1 MNIIKKKKIAIIGSH
16 GLYASYGGWD
26 QLVNN
31 LAENK
36 SDKIEYIIYNSSCTK
51 FVKDPPEG
59 VSVKKLIFKADGWQ
73 GFLFD
78 FYSITLSYFNTDA
91 LLLLGAQGMPI
102 IPFLGLFKNQ
112 KVIINIGGV
121 EWERPKYN
129 KLIKKYF
136 KYCFKLCLNKSRTI
150 IIDNEHYKTFIPN
163 KSNSSSL
170 VIPYGGTIDDSLEF
184 NSYLIKK
191 YPFLTKDYF
200 LSVSRSL
207 EDNKLDE
214 LCNIFK
220 DSDKKLV
227 LISNFSKSEYGKNV
241 VNKYSNIS
249 NIYMIDGLYHKPE
262 LDLVRRKCLAY
273 IHTHTL
279 CGTAPSLVE
288 MIVSGRPILSIDIP
302 QNRYTLKDK
311 GYFFK
316 NFEDLRSHLKLNNS
330 MEYYIPNKELITSYS
345 WINIVKKY
353 ESIY

>member
-1 MNIIKKKKIAIIGSH
+1 MKKKKIAIIGSH

-36 SDKIEYIIYNSSCTK
+36 SNNIEYIIYNSSCIK
-51 FVKDPPEG
+51 FVKDPPLG
-59 VSVKKLIFKADGWQ
+59 VSVKKLIFRADGWQ
-73 GFLFD
+73 GLFFD
-78 FYSITLSYFNTDA
+78 FYSIILSYFNSDA
-91 LLLLGAQGMPI
+91 ILLLGAQGMPI
-102 IPFLGLFKNQ
+102 IPFLSFFKTQN
-112 KVIINIGGV
+112 VIINIGGV

-136 KYCFKLCLNKSRTI
+136 KYCFKLSLKKSRTI
-150 IIDNEHYKTFIPN
+150 ILDNEHYKIFIP
-163 KSNSSSL
+163 SNSECSSL
-170 VIPYGGTIDDSLEF
+170 VIPYGGTIDSSLEV
-184 NSYLIKK
+184 NSELSKK
-191 YPFLTKDYF
+191 YTFLKKDYF
-200 LSVSRSL
+200 LSISRSL
-207 EDNKLDE
+207 EDNKIDE

-220 DSDKKLV
+220 DSNKKLV

-241 VNKYSNIS
+241 LNKYSNIN
-249 NIYMIDGLYHKPE
+249 NIYLIDGLYNKPE

-302 QNRYTLKDK
+302 QNRHTLKDE

-316 NFEDLRSHLKLNNS
+316 NFKDLQSHLKLNNS
-330 MEYYIPNKELITSYS
+330 MECYIPNKDLITSYS